1 MLFCLHPIFE
11 PSSRSLD
18 FTLLKRGTQCLLQQC
33 ASERKSFFLIG
44 KKLPINKWI
53 YSQILHQKPST
64 NKNISCEASCSV
76 TYLLTP
82 EFTVLILSYQP
93 LLFQKPKAGQR
104 SVFLHCVWSFFVKQ
118 CNRMNCRCR
127 IREVQQRQHF
137 TVTLLQYKENHT
149 FLFLKC
155 SMVTT
160 FYLKLKSQQ
169 YHSRNIIRIFRK

>member
-33 ASERKSFFLIG
+33 ASESHG

-53 YSQILHQKPST
+53 YSQILHQKPSR

-104 SVFLHCVWSFFVKQ
+104 SVFLHCVWSFFCQ
-118 CNRMNCRCR
+118 A
-127 IREVQQRQHF
+127 VQQNELQMQNQRSTAKATFHGD
-137 TVTLLQYKENHT
+137 TVLQYKENHT